1 MLCNFYAQPYSFSAG
16 AGHAGV
22 PIVLEFDFQNKPAR
36 STVAEVYAQVV
47 SDLNQAVTLITTSQK
62 NAGYFSKA
70 AAEALLSRV
79 YLYMED
85 WSNAEAKA
93 TSVINNYGYSLV
105 SRDAY
110 TQHNLLMV
118 YPQRQSLR

>member
-1 MLCNFYAQPYSFSAG
+1 MLILCCVILRTTYSFSAG

-47 SDLNQAVTLITTSQK
+47 SDLNQAVTLLLGLRKMLVT
-62 NAGYFSKA
+62 AKA

-85 WSNAEAKA
+85 WSNVA
-93 TSVINNYGYSLV
+93 
-105 SRDAY
+105 
-110 TQHNLLMV
+110 
-118 YPQRQSLR
+118 